1 VVQHHIWSSGWGR
14 WILFLLGWTL
24 LSLMFVPEVY
34 LYFLYRSEAIA
45 WTHAVALALVNAA
58 IAFLFL
64 PPIVWLARRY
74 PVERH
79 TWKRAIAV
87 HAPAC
92 FVFVLSHSGL
102 YALACYASPGLF
114 HALFVRF
121 HPNVLTYWAIVG
133 FTQAVDYFD
142 RYRERERQL
151 AQAELLLL
159 KSQLHPHFLFN
170 ALHTV
175 SAMMHEDVA
184 AADRMVSR
192 LSDLLRTMFET
203 IGVHEVPLRQE
214 LDFLKNYVA
223 IEQARFPDRLTLTV
237 NVEPELLD
245 ALVPNMLLQPL
256 VENSIRHGLDLGR
269 GAGVIEVAASRADDS
284 LLLAVR
290 DNGRGL
296 RPAVPIVEGLG
307 LSNTRVRLRELY
319 GDRYVFRLESNN
331 PSGLSAFVGI
341 PLRSADGQEAGPGSE
356 VVSYVHPSVDCG
368 RRAVGAEAAVVAVS
382 RRARL

>member
-1 VVQHHIWSSGWGR
+1 MWSSGWGR
-14 WILFLLGWTL
+14 WVLFLLGWTL

-34 LYFLYRSEAIA
+34 LYFLYRSEAIP
-45 WTHAVALALVNAA
+45 WTHAIALALVNAA

-79 TWKRAIAV
+79 SWKRAAAV

-92 FVFVLSHSGL
+92 LVFALSHSGL

-192 LSDLLRTMFET
+192 LSDLLRTMLET

-214 LDFLKNYVA
+214 LEFLKNYVA
-223 IEQARFPDRLTLTV
+223 IEQARFPDRLALVV

-245 ALVPNMLLQPL
+245 VLVPNMLLQPL
-256 VENSIRHGLDLGR
+256 VENSIRHGLDLRRNDGI
-269 GAGVIEVAASRADDS
+269 IEVAASRAEDR
-284 LLLAVR
+284 LILAVR
-290 DNGRGL
+290 DNGKGL
-296 RPAVPIVEGLG
+296 RPSVPIVEGLG
-307 LSNTRVRLRELY
+307 LSNTSVRLRELY
-319 GDRYVFRLESNN
+319 GDRYFFRLESNSR
-331 PSGLSAFVGI
+331 SGALAVVGI
-341 PLRSADGQEAGPGSE
+341 PLRSRAAQNAGSE
-356 VVSYVHPSVDCG
+356 SEVASHVHPRADRG
-368 RRAVGAEAAVVAVS
+368 RRALGAEAPVVAVS
-382 RRARL
+382 GRARL

>member
-1 VVQHHIWSSGWGR
+1 MWSSGWGR
-14 WILFLLGWTL
+14 WVLFLLGWTL

-34 LYFLYRSEAIA
+34 LYFLYRSEAIP

-58 IAFLFL
+58 IAFLFV
-64 PPIVWLARRY
+64 PPIVWLARRF
-74 PVERH
+74 PVERQ
-79 TWKRAIAV
+79 TWKRAVAV

-92 FVFVLSHSGL
+92 FVFALSHSGL

-203 IGVHEVPLRQE
+203 IGLHEVPLRQE
-214 LDFLKNYVA
+214 LEFLKNYVG

-237 NVEPELLD
+237 KVEPELLD

-256 VENSIRHGLDLGR
+256 VENSIRHGLDLRR
-269 GAGVIEVAASRADDS
+269 GAGRIEVAASRDGDR
-284 LLLAVR
+284 LVLAVR

-296 RPAVPIVEGLG
+296 DRGTPVAEGLG
-307 LSNTRVRLRELY
+307 LSNTKVRLRQLY
-319 GDRYVFRLESNN
+319 GDRGFFRIQSTQ
-331 PSGLSAFVGI
+331 PSGFLALAGVPLTSAT
-341 PLRSADGQEAGPGSE
+341 PHEAGPASE
-356 VVSYVHPSVDCG
+356 VTSHVHPSPHRG
-368 RRAVGAEAAVVAVS
+368 RRAMGAKAPVVAVS
-382 RRARL
+382 QRARL